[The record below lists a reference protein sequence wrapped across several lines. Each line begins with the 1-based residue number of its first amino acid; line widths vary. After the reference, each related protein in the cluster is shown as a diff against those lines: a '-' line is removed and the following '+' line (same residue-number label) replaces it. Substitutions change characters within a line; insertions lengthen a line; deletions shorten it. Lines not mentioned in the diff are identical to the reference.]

1 MVSSYDFFVGSE
13 VFICKLN
20 IMFECKIC
28 SCGFSNVGNLNQHIK
43 KCEKLHLIK
52 DELIRLY
59 INESY
64 SVKDLRKKFKV
75 QSDDVK
81 IILGN
86 KVRTASESNKL
97 SHKKYPERFKHTEES
112 KKIIREKRLEF
123 MKNNPDKTSWR
134 LSNVSYPEKLCIEYI
149 EKNGLDKK
157 YSIVREYSVFPY
169 FIDFA
174 FLNQMVAVEID
185 GSQHLLPER
194 KKIDDKKDE
203 LLNNLGW
210 LVIRIS
216 EKEIKTNIDE
226 VFNQILSILKNKP
239 KINNYRIGLIVK
251 PKKYQKKERNE
262 FGFTEKQI
270 QTIKS
275 QRRVERPLLP
285 ELEILIK
292 ENGYRG
298 TGKMFNVTDNAVR
311 KWLKSYKKGL

>member
-1 MVSSYDFFVGSE
+1 
-13 VFICKLN
+13 
-20 IMFECKIC
+20 MFECKIC

>member
-1 MVSSYDFFVGSE
+1 
-13 VFICKLN
+13 
-20 IMFECKIC
+20 MFECKIC

-194 KKIDDKKDE
+194 KKMDDKKDE

>member
-1 MVSSYDFFVGSE
+1 
-13 VFICKLN
+13 
-20 IMFECKIC
+20 MFECKIC

-262 FGFTEKQI
+262 FGFTKKQI
-270 QTIKS
+270 QSIKS

>member
-1 MVSSYDFFVGSE
+1 
-13 VFICKLN
+13 
-20 IMFECKIC
+20 
-28 SCGFSNVGNLNQHIK
+28 
-43 KCEKLHLIK
+43 
-52 DELIRLY
+52 
-59 INESY
+59 
-64 SVKDLRKKFKV
+64 
-75 QSDDVK
+75 
-81 IILGN
+81 
-86 KVRTASESNKL
+86 
-97 SHKKYPERFKHTEES
+97 
-112 KKIIREKRLEF
+112 
-123 MKNNPDKTSWR
+123 
-134 LSNVSYPEKLCIEYI
+134 
-149 EKNGLDKK
+149 
-157 YSIVREYSVFPY
+157 
-169 FIDFA
+169 
-174 FLNQMVAVEID
+174 MVAVEID

>member
-262 FGFTEKQI
+262 FGFTKKQI
-270 QTIKS
+270 QSIKS

>member
-194 KKIDDKKDE
+194 KKMDDKKDE